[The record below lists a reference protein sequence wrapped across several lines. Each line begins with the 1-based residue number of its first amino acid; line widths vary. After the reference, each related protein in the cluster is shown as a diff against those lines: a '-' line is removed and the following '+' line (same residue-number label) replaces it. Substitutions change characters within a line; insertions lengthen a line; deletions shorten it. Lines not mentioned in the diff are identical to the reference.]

1 MNVIDWIERRTMKL
15 NMPEFRV
22 GDTVR
27 VHVRIAEGE
36 KERLQPFEGVV
47 LRRNGGGNR
56 ETFTVRKISYGIGVE
71 RTFPLHSPR
80 VHTLEVITHG
90 RVRQGRLYY
99 LRALSGKKA
108 RIKERRRN

>member
-90 RVRQGRLYY
+90 RVRQGRPYY